1 MMTQSD
7 EEISK
12 WLLAVFV
19 FDLDER
25 IFKIDR
31 ARGRSWAGLGCRG
44 LGCTRTGQPWWLLC
58 IKVHAEL
65 LALRGPIVE
74 ILQDRQVPA
83 CILDDWRGG
92 WNLGLNCRWSWLL

>member
-1 MMTQSD
+1 MTQSD

-19 FDLDER
+19 FYLDER

-44 LGCTRTGQPWWLLC
+44 
-58 IKVHAEL
+58 A
-65 LALRGPIVE
+65 
-74 ILQDRQVPA
+74 
-83 CILDDWRGG
+83 
-92 WNLGLNCRWSWLL
+92 GLHTYWSTVVASLH